1 LALDK
6 VVLHA
11 VWTGGALGL
20 WAESAPRASRVL
32 SGTEAPSGD
41 DRHAFACS
49 AEEVREA
56 LERIGADPNG
66 AEPGAATLR
75 IPTIGDMPQPS
86 PSLAHAAGHV
96 AHLEDEDSTELA
108 DDPALASAALRGAPT
123 LRAWTVRTLRLEAD
137 AAPAVLERLEEAIS
151 TERGA
156 GSVVLGDSI
165 RFYAVASRLA
175 RSLLAEQRFVPMLS
189 AASGAGIGEPT
200 LTAQWQP
207 WLRDE
212 ASARRFGA
220 LVSAMPPAARAACD
234 AFEHEGGAIAEDFLV
249 ALVDRWS
256 RRALAAEAMHEAIED
271 RDPMV
276 DPHVSWLGGLLD
288 GETIVSPPAASR
300 QSMARVVRRWI
311 GALEDRGSSGAWR
324 LMLRLSE
331 PIVVGDLGDLEAPGD
346 DIVWTLSFHLQSV
359 DNESVVIDAEDI
371 WALRTESATVEGR
384 RVEQPQDLILK
395 ELGRASRLDKRIER
409 ALSDPN
415 PVGLELTTRE
425 AYEFLRESRP
435 LLIEQ
440 GVSVQAPEWWETPSA
455 RIGARLK
462 LSSPELGAMEPGS
475 SPSSASAAQLGLQ
488 ALVGYHWQIAIGES
502 SLSLDEF
509 ERLAAQRAPL
519 VRIDGRWV
527 EVRPEDVQAALAF
540 IKENPGGEMR
550 VGDALWLA
558 YRADPEQTGLP
569 ILGVE
574 ASGWVEDFLTAT
586 TEPQRMPAL
595 VPPEGFKGSLRPYQ
609 LRGLSWMAFLDGL
622 GLGPCLADD
631 MGLGKT
637 IQLLALMLHE
647 RERHDPTGPTPRP
660 GPTLLVVPMS
670 IVSNWKR
677 EADRFAP
684 TLKVVVHHGVER
696 RSGAAFCEA
705 ALNADLVITTY
716 SLAHRDRESLELVP
730 WHRLVLDEAQNVKN
744 PSAKQSQAVR
754 ALQAGRRVTLTGTPL
769 ENRLSELWSIMD
781 FCNPGFLGSLGDFRR
796 HFSVPIER
804 YRDRERG
811 RQLRG
816 LVRPFILRRL
826 KTDPT
831 VISDLPEKVE
841 TKEFCRLTP
850 EQASLYEACVKRL
863 LTEVD
868 EAEGI
873 RRRGVVLTALIRLK
887 QICNHPAQ
895 LAQDDDPER
904 GRAPSPG
911 RSGKCVRLMELL
923 DEVIASDEQALV
935 FTQFRQMGHIL
946 ATMLRRQFD
955 KEILFFHGGTPQAQR
970 EHMIDTFQKGDG
982 SAPVL
987 VLSLK
992 AGGVGLNLTAAS
1004 HVFHFDRWWNPAVE
1018 NQATDRAFR
1027 IGQTKTVNVHK
1038 FIVSGTLEDRIDQM
1052 IESKIALAEDVIGS
1066 GEDWLTELSTSQLRD
1081 MLALRPDAMADD

>member
-1 LALDK
+1 
-6 VVLHA
+6 
-11 VWTGGALGL
+11 
-20 WAESAPRASRVL
+20 
-32 SGTEAPSGD
+32 
-41 DRHAFACS
+41 
-49 AEEVREA
+49 
-56 LERIGADPNG
+56 
-66 AEPGAATLR
+66 
-75 IPTIGDMPQPS
+75 
-86 PSLAHAAGHV
+86 
-96 AHLEDEDSTELA
+96 
-108 DDPALASAALRGAPT
+108 
-123 LRAWTVRTLRLEAD
+123 
-137 AAPAVLERLEEAIS
+137 
-151 TERGA
+151 
-156 GSVVLGDSI
+156 
-165 RFYAVASRLA
+165 
-175 RSLLAEQRFVPMLS
+175 
-189 AASGAGIGEPT
+189 
-200 LTAQWQP
+200 
-207 WLRDE
+207 
-212 ASARRFGA
+212 
-220 LVSAMPPAARAACD
+220 
-234 AFEHEGGAIAEDFLV
+234 
-249 ALVDRWS
+249 
-256 RRALAAEAMHEAIED
+256 
-271 RDPMV
+271 
-276 DPHVSWLGGLLD
+276 GLLD
-288 GETIVSPPAASR
+288 GVTTVRAPEALR
-300 QSMARVVRRWI
+300 QTMPRFVRRWI

-331 PIVVGDLGDLEAPGD
+331 PIVVGELRDLQAPGD
-346 DIVWTLSFHLQSV
+346 DIVWNLSFHLQSL

-395 ELGRASRLDKRIER
+395 ELGRASRLDKRIEG
-409 ALSDPN
+409 ALGDAHPIG
-415 PVGLELTTRE
+415 VELTTRQ

-435 LLIEQ
+435 LLVEQ
-440 GVSVQAPEWWETPSA
+440 GIAVEAPQWWESPSA
-455 RIGARLK
+455 RIGARLR
-462 LSSPELGAMEPGS
+462 LSAPDLPGS
-475 SPSSASAAQLGLQ
+475 EGAASPSSAASAQLGLQ

-502 SLSLDEF
+502 SLSLEEF

-527 EVRPEDVQAALAF
+527 EVRPEDVQAALSF

-558 YRADPEQTGLP
+558 FRADPARTGLP
-569 ILGVE
+569 ILGVD
-574 ASGWVEDFLTAT
+574 ATGWVEQFLSAT
-586 TEPQRMPAL
+586 TEPQRMPML
-595 VPPEGFKGSLRPYQ
+595 TPPRGFKGELRPYQ
-609 LRGLSWMAFLDGL
+609 LRGLSWMVFLDRL

-647 RERHDPTGPTPRP
+647 RERAAEAGAPGPA
-660 GPTLLVVPMS
+660 PTLLVVPMS

-684 TLKVVVHHGVER
+684 TLRVLVHHGVER
-696 RSGAAFCEA
+696 TGGASFCDA
-705 ALNADLVITTY
+705 ALRSDLVITTY

-730 WHRLVLDEAQNVKN
+730 WCRVVLDEAQNVKN
-744 PSAKQSQAVR
+744 PGAKQSQAVR
-754 ALQAGRRVTLTGTPL
+754 ALQAGRRVALTGTPL

-781 FCNPGFLGSLGDFRR
+781 FCNPGFLGGLGEFRR

-804 YRDRERG
+804 YRDRDRG

-841 TKEFCRLTP
+841 TKEFCRLTA
-850 EQASLYEACVKRL
+850 EQASLYESCVKRL

-895 LAQDDDPER
+895 LAQEDDPEH
-904 GRAPSPG
+904 GGAPSPG
-911 RSGKCVRLMELL
+911 RSGKCVRLLELL
-923 DEVIASDEQALV
+923 DEVIASGEKALV
-935 FTQFRQMGHIL
+935 FTQFRQMGHLL
-946 ATMLRRQFD
+946 ATMLRREFD
-955 KEILFFHGGTPQAQR
+955 REILFFHGGTPQAQR
-970 EHMIDTFQKGDG
+970 QNMIDAFQKTGG
-982 SAPVL
+982 TSPVL

-1027 IGQTKTVNVHK
+1027 IGQTRTVNVHK

-1052 IESKIALAEDVIGS
+1052 IESKIALAQDVIGS
-1066 GEDWLTELSTSQLRD
+1066 GEDWLTELSTAQLRD
-1081 MLALRPDAMADD
+1081 MLSLRPEAMTDD